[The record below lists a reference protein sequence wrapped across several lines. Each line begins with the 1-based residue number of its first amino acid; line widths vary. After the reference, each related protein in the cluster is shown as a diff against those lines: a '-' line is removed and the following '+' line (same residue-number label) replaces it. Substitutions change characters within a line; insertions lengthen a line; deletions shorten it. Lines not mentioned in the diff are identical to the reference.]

1 MACYN
6 DIMLE
11 KIITILYISGEPIS
25 INYIAELLQTE
36 IKLIEESLPAVENKI
51 KEIGLLLLKNK
62 DDVSIV
68 TDPSQAQLVES
79 FWKEELR
86 GDLTPAT
93 LQVLSIISYLGN
105 PTRQTIS
112 YIRGVQSAQS
122 IRTLSVRG
130 LIKREGEVCILT
142 SDALK
147 HLGITKIE
155 DLPQY
160 ESIRNELLEKMKVAE
175 S

>member
-6 DIMLE
+6 KIMLE

-25 INYIAELLQTE
+25 LNAIAELL
-36 IKLIEESLPAVENKI
+36 KVDAKSVEETLLDVENKI
-51 KEIGLLLLKNK
+51 KDIGLLLMRNK
-62 DDVSIV
+62 DEISIV
-68 TDPSQAQLVES
+68 TNPLQSSLVED
-79 FWKEELR
+79 FWKEELK

-93 LQVLSIISYLGN
+93 LQVLSIVAYLGN
-105 PTRQTIS
+105 PTRQIIS

-130 LIKREGEVCILT
+130 LIKREGEVCALT
-142 SDALK
+142 GEALK
-147 HLGITKIE
+147 HLGVTKIE
-155 DLPQY
+155 ELPQY
-160 ESIRNELLEKMKVAE
+160 ESIRNELLEKMKSLE

>member
-1 MACYN
+1 
-6 DIMLE
+6 MLE

-25 INYIAELLQTE
+25 INSIAELLQIE
-36 IKLIEESLPAVENKI
+36 SKSIEEILPSVENKI

-62 DDVSIV
+62 DEISIV
-68 TDPSQAQLVES
+68 TDPSQAQIVEG
-79 FWKEELR
+79 FWKEELK

-93 LQVLSIISYLGN
+93 LQVLSIIAYLGN

-130 LIKREGEVCILT
+130 LIKREAEICTLTGE
-142 SDALK
+142 ALK

-155 DLPQY
+155 ELPQY
-160 ESIRNELLEKMKVAE
+160 ENIRSELLEKIKVSE

>member
-1 MACYN
+1 
-6 DIMLE
+6 MLE

-25 INYIAELLQTE
+25 ITSIAELLQIE
-36 IKLIEESLPAVENKI
+36 SKSIEEILPEVENKI

-62 DDVSIV
+62 EEISIV
-68 TDPSQAQLVES
+68 TDPSQAQTVES
-79 FWKEELR
+79 FWKEELK

-93 LQVLSIISYLGN
+93 LQVLSIIAYLGN

-130 LIKREGEVCILT
+130 LIKRDGEVCVLT
-142 SDALK
+142 GEALK
-147 HLGITKIE
+147 HLGITKIDE
-155 DLPQY
+155 LPQY
-160 ESIRNELLEKMKVAE
+160 ESIKNELLEKMKVSE
-175 S
+175 K